1 MLNLISKVAVKRA
14 DNADA
19 PATLTNIMEG
29 VDGSSVFGYAIEPIA
44 INVEDNQQQHY
55 AEDHTLDIRIVNE
68 DSQTAVLSALQA
80 GGFPTLLSAH
90 TPNGFLIWNT
100 PSKIT
105 KNTQFDGV
113 LADAVLMTIRSVKG
127 YQGSGVTRKKAVYA
141 GGNALALY
149 DVTNGAGMGA
159 DGQMSPNIFFP
170 FPGTQITAS
179 AQVSAGT
186 GNIGFS
192 FYQANGSTL
201 VSNSNSAVT
210 AGTRSVHTTTIPSNT
225 VFIRMTMG
233 ADVTYTE
240 PMIGMGTNSVFT
252 L

>member
-1 MLNLISKVAVKRA
+1 MLNLLSKVAVKRA

-19 PATLTNIMEG
+19 PAVLTNIMDG
-29 VDGSSVFGYAIEPIA
+29 VDGSSVFGYSREEISLS
-44 INVEDNQQQHY
+44 VDDNQTQDY
-55 AEDHTLDIRIVNE
+55 ATDHQLDIRVINQ
-68 DSQTAVLSALQA
+68 DAQSAVMTGIQA
-80 GGFPTLLSAH
+80 GGFKAFASGY
-90 TPNGFLIWNT
+90 TPDGFLIWNE
-100 PSKIT
+100 PARIA

-127 YQGSGVTRKKAVYA
+127 YRGSGVTRREAVYA

-170 FPGTQITAS
+170 FPAVQITAS

-192 FYQANGSTL
+192 FYQANGTTL
-201 VSNSNSAVT
+201 ISSSNSAVSVGRSAHT
-210 AGTRSVHTTTIPSNT
+210 ATIPSGT

-233 ADVTYTE
+233 AGITYTQ